1 MHRYYAGSLEGFS
14 DRQIWIDGS
23 ILFDYT
29 DIGPGAC
36 TQDLFTVHTTQNA
49 GGSDDLAF
57 SIPTAFGSMC
67 RLTLKHQV
75 EALDRKIWSEKHVM
89 LERKQQLAWMA
100 RFILLSMRQ
109 AMNPALKKQLRRVP
123 FLKVIF
129 WLSDKVLFFVVTG
142 VL

>member
-1 MHRYYAGSLEGFS
+1 MDQYCV
-14 DRQIWIDGS
+14 
-23 ILFDYT
+23 DYT

-36 TQDLFTVHTTQNA
+36 TQDLCTVHTTQNA
-49 GGSDDLAF
+49 VGS
-57 SIPTAFGSMC
+57 SIPTAFCSMC

-123 FLKVIF
+123 FLKV
-129 WLSDKVLFFVVTG
+129 LFGCLTRCCFLLLLGFCDYPPDVTIRYIAG
-142 VL
+142 VASKPGD